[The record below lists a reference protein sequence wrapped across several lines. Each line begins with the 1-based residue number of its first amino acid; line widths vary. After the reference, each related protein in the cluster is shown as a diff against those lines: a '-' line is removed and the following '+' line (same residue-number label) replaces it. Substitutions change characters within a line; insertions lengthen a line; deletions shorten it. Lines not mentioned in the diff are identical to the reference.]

1 MRFSRRD
8 DTANL
13 WIISCLIFI
22 VGGLGAGTLG
32 VVWIYIEADFKVT
45 LSALGA
51 MLTAATIG
59 RTITSS
65 VSGPIIGRFGVAWVM
80 MGGAFIG
87 IFSQLGL
94 ALSPSWPMFMVA
106 ALCHGF
112 GSGVM
117 GVGLNAFA
125 AVHFS
130 ARRMNWLHGSF
141 GIGSTIGPFLVTT
154 IVIDLGIDWR
164 WIYALFA
171 ATRVLMLLIFYLT
184 RDQWRIS
191 EAKAKGQGGAHA
203 RMRRTMRLPL
213 VWLLVGAW
221 LMATGNELVA
231 GQFANSFLI
240 NARSIEPKVAA
251 AWVSM
256 YWASLTLSRFVAGVV
271 ITRISSTSFLR
282 LNNIGIMVG
291 AGLLWSNLSPLA
303 SMIGL
308 AMIGFCIAPFAPL
321 MASATP
327 GLVGGAHTANAMG
340 LQLTGA
346 SLGMALL
353 PWLGGILAETVG
365 LEVIPQFIFAIAL
378 ITFCMYEGIAWRDV
392 NPTPK
397 PLVPPRSPR

>member
-1 MRFSRRD
+1 MRSRLD
-8 DTANL
+8 EDSGNL
-13 WIISCLIFI
+13 WILSCIIFA

-32 VVWIYIEADFKVT
+32 VVWIYIEADFNVT

-59 RTITSS
+59 RTITSMI
-65 VSGPIIGRFGVAWVM
+65 SGPIIGRFGIGWVM

-94 ALSPSWPMFMVA
+94 ALSLSWPMFMVA
-106 ALCHGF
+106 AVGHGF

-154 IVIDLGIDWR
+154 IVIDLGIEWR

-171 ATRVLMLLIFYLT
+171 STRALMFVMFYLT
-184 RDQWRIS
+184 RDRWRIS
-191 EAKAKGQGGAHA
+191 EAKTSGGGKPHA
-203 RMRRTMRLPL
+203 GMRQTLRLP
-213 VWLLVGAW
+213 VMWLLVGAW

-240 NARSIEPKVAA
+240 GARAIEPKVAA
-251 AWVSM
+251 TWVSI
-256 YWASLTLSRFVAGVV
+256 YWASLTVSRFFTGVI
-271 ITRISSTSFLR
+271 ITRISSSGFLR
-282 LNNIGIMVG
+282 LNNISIMVG
-291 AGLLWSNLSPLA
+291 AGLLSLNLSPQMSLL
-303 SMIGL
+303 GL
-308 AMIGFCIAPFAPL
+308 ALIGFSIAPFAPL
-321 MASATP
+321 MTSHTP
-327 GLVGGAHTANAMG
+327 VLVGSGHTANAMG
-340 LQLTGA
+340 LQFTGA

-353 PWLGGILAETVG
+353 PWLGGILAETFG
-365 LEVIPQFIFAIAL
+365 LEVIPQYVFVIAL
-378 ITFCMYEGIAWRDV
+378 ITLVFYESILWRDF
-392 NPTPK
+392 K
-397 PLVPPRSPR
+397 RPRAKAL

>member
-1 MRFSRRD
+1 M
-8 DTANL
+8 L
-13 WIISCLIFI
+13 WLLSCLIFI

-32 VVWIYIEADFKVT
+32 VVWIYIEADFGVT

-65 VSGPIIGRFGVAWVM
+65 VSGPLIGRFGIAAVM
-80 MGGAFIG
+80 MGGAGIG
-87 IFSQLGL
+87 FFSQLGL

-106 ALCHGF
+106 AVGHGF
-112 GSGVM
+112 GAGVM

-141 GIGSTIGPFLVTT
+141 GIGSTIGPFMVTA

-171 ATRVLMLLIFYLT
+171 GTRLAMFFVFLLT
-184 RDQWRIS
+184 RDRWRIG
-191 EAKAKGQGGAHA
+191 EAKARSAHFP
-203 RMRRTMRLPL
+203 MRQTLRLPI
-213 VWLLVGAW
+213 VWLMVGAW

-240 NARSIEPKVAA
+240 SARGIEPKTAA
-251 AWVSM
+251 TWVSI
-256 YWASLTLSRFVAGVV
+256 YWASLTVSRFVAGF
-271 ITRISSTSFLR
+271 IIARISIASFMR
-282 LNNIGIMVG
+282 LNNVLIMLG
-291 AGLLWSNLSPLA
+291 AGLFAANLSPLT
-303 SMIGL
+303 SLIGL
-308 AMIGFCIAPFAPL
+308 ALIGFAIAPFAPL
-321 MASATP
+321 MASETP
-327 GLVGGAHTANAMG
+327 RLTGGAHTANAMG
-340 LQLTGA
+340 LQITGA

-365 LEVIPQFIFAIAL
+365 LEAIPQFVFLIAL
-378 ITFCMYEGIAWRDV
+378 VTFFLYEGIVWRDIKRPAV
-392 NPTPK
+392 RIPLTPRA
-397 PLVPPRSPR
+397 PLPQGEKGR

>member
-1 MRFSRRD
+1 MRSRLAD
-8 DTANL
+8 ETGDL
-13 WIISCLIFI
+13 WIVSCIIFA

-32 VVWIYIEADFKVT
+32 VVWIHIEADFDVT

-51 MLTAATIG
+51 MLTAATLG
-59 RTITSS
+59 RTITSMIA
-65 VSGPIIGRFGVAWVM
+65 GPIIGRFGIGWVM

-94 ALSPSWPMFMVA
+94 ALSLSWPMFMVA
-106 ALCHGF
+106 AVGHGF

-117 GVGLNAFA
+117 GVGLNAFG

-154 IVIDLGIDWR
+154 IVIDFAIEWR

-171 ATRVLMLLIFYLT
+171 STRVLMFVVFYLT
-184 RDQWRIS
+184 RDRWRIS
-191 EAKAKGQGGAHA
+191 EAKTNGAKRAHA
-203 RMRRTMRLPL
+203 TMRKTLRLP
-213 VWLLVGAW
+213 VMWLLVGAW

-240 NARSIEPKVAA
+240 GARAIEPKVAA
-251 AWVSM
+251 TWVSI
-256 YWASLTLSRFVAGVV
+256 YWASLTVSRFFTGVI
-271 ITRISSTSFLR
+271 ITRISSSSFLR
-282 LNNIGIMVG
+282 LNNISIMIG
-291 AGLLWSNLSPLA
+291 AGLLSLNLSPQMSLL
-303 SMIGL
+303 GL
-308 AMIGFCIAPFAPL
+308 ALIGFSIAPFAPL
-321 MASATP
+321 MTSNTP
-327 GLVGGAHTANAMG
+327 VLVGSGHTANAMG

-365 LEVIPQFIFAIAL
+365 LEVIPQFVFVIAL
-378 ITFCMYEGIAWRDV
+378 ITMLLFEGVLWRDYKR
-392 NPTPK
+392 PK
-397 PLVPPRSPR
+397 AKAL